1 MYTLSNYICPANKEV
16 VNTKKLN
23 IRLQSLVAIAM
34 LSIGLVFVNK
44 VQAQSTS
51 DSLQYALQVTV
62 IKSEFERSAA
72 LFQLDKYKL
81 ANPFGVDGGEV
92 FEKAWKRYEMVYND
106 IPVTNRKHHFTEAF
120 FEVAMTAAQLYRNV
134 SAVAILTKHKEE
146 VHPTEHVHH
155 DKWDYNNDH
164 SEHNHND

>member
-1 MYTLSNYICPANKEV
+1 M
-16 VNTKKLN
+16 NTKKLN

-34 LSIGLVFVNK
+34 LSIGLVCVNK

-62 IKSEFERSAA
+62 LKSEFQRSAA

-81 ANPFGVDGGEV
+81 ANPFCVDGGGV
-92 FEKAWKRYEMVYND
+92 FEEAWKRYELVYKNT
-106 IPVTNRKHHFTEAF
+106 PAANRKHHFTVAF

-134 SAVAILTKHKEE
+134 SAVTILTKHKEE

-164 SEHNHND
+164 STHNHND